1 MPAITTRLEAVS
13 FGKDRTRICKRLGL
27 YSGFML
33 SLGTKVAAI
42 AQAAAVQPCSE
53 RTGTLPS
60 LTVDTSLLCASGL
73 SVMGSTTANV

>member
-1 MPAITTRLEAVS
+1 
-13 FGKDRTRICKRLGL
+13 
-27 YSGFML
+27 ML